1 MEISNGKNNVAK
13 EIRENK
19 KKKNKKK
26 NKKKKKKS
34 REIGTEEE
42 ISRGLLRARI
52 NG

>member
-19 KKKNKKK
+19 KNKNK
-26 NKKKKKKS
+26 KKKKKKS

>member
-13 EIRENK
+13 EIREN
-19 KKKNKKK
+19 KK

>member
-19 KKKNKKK
+19 KK
-26 NKKKKKKS
+26 KKKKKKS

>member
-1 MEISNGKNNVAK
+1 MEISNGKNNVARK
-13 EIRENK
+13 VRENK
-19 KKKNKKK
+19 KKKKT
-26 NKKKKKKS
+26 KKS